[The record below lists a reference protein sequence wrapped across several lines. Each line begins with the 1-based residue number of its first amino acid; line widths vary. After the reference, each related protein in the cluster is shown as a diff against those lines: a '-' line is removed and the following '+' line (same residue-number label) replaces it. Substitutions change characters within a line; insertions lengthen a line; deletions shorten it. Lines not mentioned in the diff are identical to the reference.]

1 MDQLMLERAE
11 TSECR
16 VQTSEIS
23 FFLTL
28 LTASSSSA
36 SMRNLSKVLSLAM
49 RSSFTEPPPPA
60 AVPKSRWSEL
70 GSTYVCVA

>member
-49 RSSFTEPPPPA
+49 RSSFTEPPAA